1 MNPSGNEPWHPPGG
15 GSAVHQPVDQH
26 GQGPQRPYNSF
37 GYVLLSYSLSCSLLP
52 SLTDQLFSIMDI
64 LTRVCN
70 LLSPNPPQPPQGT
83 SQPGAPVLPPPGKLE
98 FLKLRRQ
105 SLDHCGRKIR
115 TELTGFPARVVL
127 SWKPT
132 AHSRTSFVS

>member
-1 MNPSGNEPWHPPGG
+1 MNHGTHPVVALLFINLLTSTGRGLRDRTTHSGTC
-15 GSAVHQPVDQH
+15 
-26 GQGPQRPYNSF
+26 
-37 GYVLLSYSLSCSLLP
+37 LLSDSLSCSLLP